1 MDEETARGIAWK
13 ILGEVEE
20 TMGWEG
26 VTVKAGDPGNH
37 MKAPAF
43 FEDAEYEALEKTIVG
58 ILLETNKV
66 QAVVH
71 AESLDG
77 HDC

>member
-1 MDEETARGIAWK
+1 MNKEQAEQLAWR

-20 TMGWEG
+20 MMWETG
-26 VTVKAGDPGNH
+26 MALCASDPGCRF
-37 MKAPAF
+37 KVPAY
-43 FEDAEYEALEKTIVG
+43 FEDRQYKALEKTIVG

-66 QAVVH
+66 QAVMH